1 MVPTWN
7 FLYKKMPLT
16 EFSTVPATCCPP
28 VPGLGYLCMP
38 TAVGWDCCTY
48 TQPQDRIPAQIYSDV
63 LPIFCV
69 QTHGMIK
76 AGSSLWV
83 FSNSQLLKMKT
94 YIIGCFPM
102 ILFYLLAG
110 RVAVSPLQFASCR
123 DPFVPYRE
131 HSPGFLGVIPGGEV
145 SV

>member
-1 MVPTWN
+1 
-7 FLYKKMPLT
+7 
-16 EFSTVPATCCPP
+16 
-28 VPGLGYLCMP
+28 
-38 TAVGWDCCTY
+38 
-48 TQPQDRIPAQIYSDV
+48 
-63 LPIFCV
+63 
-69 QTHGMIK
+69 
-76 AGSSLWV
+76 
-83 FSNSQLLKMKT
+83 
-94 YIIGCFPM
+94 M

>member
-1 MVPTWN
+1 MCSGGALSVAPTWN

-16 EFSTVPATCCPP
+16 EFSTVPVTCCPP

-83 FSNSQLLKMKT
+83 FSNSRLLKMKNLYNWMLSYDPVLFT
-94 YIIGCFPM
+94 CWQSGCESTSIC
-102 ILFYLLAG
+102 ILQRLFCAL
-110 RVAVSPLQFASCR
+110 
-123 DPFVPYRE
+123 
-131 HSPGFLGVIPGGEV
+131 
-145 SV
+145 